1 MLSEAANYRRVD
13 ITKKRAGKIKAGE
26 VFKCHTIGVRLTTG
40 EQLLYWFR
48 EPDGFSDD
56 DAKRLL
62 DWIYRR
68 HANVPG
74 VELHSVELHGPF
86 KTDAEVA
93 ESQRLTLLGPQC
105 EVTEGGMWDPAWDR
119 PQ

>member
-1 MLSEAANYRRVD
+1 M
-13 ITKKRAGKIKAGE
+13 TKATGKIKAGE

-56 DAKRLL
+56 DAQHLQ
-62 DWIYRR
+62 DWILGR
-68 HANVPG
+68 HADGPG
-74 VELHSVELHGPF
+74 VELHGPF